1 MKENNSI
8 TAEELIKDLQE
19 VFDGNGVPNLNYVKA
34 KLNEYKANTVTLEQL
49 EEEKRKAVLEAL
61 EREVPKAFKKG
72 QVDMGE
78 LEFDILRD
86 KESIE
91 YYETEVKPN
100 YE

>member
-61 EREVPKAFKKG
+61 ESDRTNNLKHIQEDYKCSVCG
-72 QVDMGE
+72 HS
-78 LEFDILRD
+78 EFEQ
-86 KESIE
+86 K
-91 YYETEVKPN
+91 
-100 YE
+100 

>member
-61 EREVPKAFKKG
+61 ERVREKLTKKTYTDSFVSLNAFEVIDEEIKK
-72 QVDMGE
+72 Q
-78 LEFDILRD
+78 
-86 KESIE
+86 K
-91 YYETEVKPN
+91 
-100 YE
+100 